1 MRAIGLKDVR
11 IDAIGNVI
19 GVRKG
24 SGKGPTV
31 AIIAHLDTLFPAG
44 NDVKVTRRGN
54 RIYGRGLT
62 DDSVGLAMQL
72 TWLRALDQA
81 KMDTMGDLV
90 FVASV
95 GEEGKA
101 TCAGSRR
108 SSKTTP
114 RSMVWW

>member
-1 MRAIGLKDVR
+1 
-11 IDAIGNVI
+11 
-19 GVRKG
+19 
-24 SGKGPTV
+24 
-31 AIIAHLDTLFPAG
+31 
-44 NDVKVTRRGN
+44 
-54 RIYGRGLT
+54 
-62 DDSVGLAMQL
+62 MQL

-81 KMDTMGDLV
+81 KVDTMGDLV

-108 SSKTTP
+108 FSKTTP